1 MNFNCSNITIRVSNN
16 RDPAF
21 QDMRSYEDIFTLM
34 RPFNGTV
41 QWEASTC
48 RSYKEYIPLVSAPVH
63 SPGAKGSSFPRAHQH
78 LLAIVF

>member
-1 MNFNCSNITIRVSNN
+1 MVSNIRNPT
-16 RDPAF
+16 F

-34 RPFNGTV
+34 SPFNGTV

-48 RSYKEYIPLVSAPVH
+48 QSYKEYIPIVSTLVH

-78 LLAIVF
+78 LLAFVF